1 MWKPNPVYPSELWCP
16 HCVHHCT
23 KQQWSRSYYSIF
35 TFSSFILVFH
45 CAQSFYS
52 ECVGFSVRDKFLRT
66 YASMPVWTN
75 CTPTTILASCHVQRA
90 MRLNRRHSRKCAI
103 ITVYQNLGPI
113 FTRLH
118 ILSYLAMMSL
128 FSLNIA
134 HARSKV
140 KRDNV
145 LNNNFKLNHLK
156 NLHPAMGEYL
166 VKTGVSFTNCSN
178 GWCLSF
184 EKRESWA
191 KKQLN

>member
-1 MWKPNPVYPSELWCP
+1 MSSMCSSLHKA
-16 HCVHHCT
+16 T
-23 KQQWSRSYYSIF
+23 MKQI
-35 TFSSFILVFH
+35 ILFNLH
-45 CAQSFYS
+45 FQQFYS
-52 ECVGFSVRDKFLRT
+52 ALSLRSVFLQRLCWFQCEGQIPSHLCINAGLNQLHPDDNISKLPRAKSREAEQKAQQKCV
-66 YASMPVWTN
+66 
-75 CTPTTILASCHVQRA
+75 
-90 MRLNRRHSRKCAI
+90 I

-134 HARSKV
+134 HARSEV

-145 LNNNFKLNHLK
+145 LNNNFKLNHLR
-156 NLHPAMGEYL
+156 NLHPAMGECL

-178 GWCLSF
+178 GCCLSF

-191 KKQLN
+191 KKRLN